1 MLSARVLWSASALFA
16 SCAVSG
22 FVAAQS
28 PTAPA
33 PVEFDAA
40 SIKENK
46 TLDAGGTFRL
56 MPRGIGITAQHMPA
70 RNLIT
75 IAYQLQP
82 FQLLAAPDWARE
94 TAYDINA
101 KTGHTAARE
110 QLFVM
115 LQALLTDRFKLAFHR
130 ETRQLDGF
138 ALVRLRANSL
148 GPTLRPSSL
157 DCATASSA
165 IPRCR
170 QGGITTSPTS
180 GSAKLSGSPIWSL
193 LQIIISQVGAPVS
206 DDTQLTGNF
215 DIELRWS
222 NEVAPS
228 DDLRSIYTAL
238 QEQLGLK
245 LERRRVSSE
254 VFVVD
259 RFEHPSPD

>member
-1 MLSARVLWSASALFA
+1 MLSARVLWSASAFFA
-16 SCAVSG
+16 SCAISS

-33 PVEFDAA
+33 PAEFDAA

-75 IAYQLQP
+75 IAYELQP
-82 FQLLAAPDWARE
+82 FQLIGAPDWARE

-157 DCATASSA
+157 DCATAFSTV
-165 IPRCR
+165 PRCR
-170 QGGITTSPTS
+170 QGGIKMSPTS
-180 GSAKLSGSPIWSL
+180 GSVNVAGLPIWSL
-193 LQIIISQVGAPVS
+193 LQIIIGQVGAPVS